1 MERLTASLSSLSNVL
16 LALNESEGELILLER
31 LVTPKLYLL
40 STKTFTQVASLT
52 LPLTFPPAALCTHR
66 DWLCI
71 WGDSHGH
78 DHIAVLPLSAPTT
91 LELLSPPLLPVR
103 EAKWHPLAEDW
114 LAVLHADFYLRLYDM
129 AWKPVPKVV
138 VNVALTLG
146 YDCWP
151 VSFVFSGDTQDD
163 TFYRFGCYF
172 LLKDGSIY
180 ALNPLV
186 PDNFRVEE
194 SFNRLN
200 EAARACKLSRI
211 EPRLSDW
218 LISLSSTAR
227 KDSVGQ
233 YSLSLSPEI
242 RSSFTSF
249 PTGPLRPGSN
259 STYSRLYCLH
269 PSQPFVL
276 AAVQDTGSIDL
287 LCSFADC
294 VPNFTAACEAS
305 RLVEVD
311 RVEFGG
317 EQEAGELVGMT
328 EMAYLYRV
336 AGRVYELDG
345 HWISELR
352 RRYETKSLLGT
363 PSFSSPPVLI
373 TELEGLCSALYLQTR
388 LREQHILLS
397 TPHEIQLIPTS
408 GALSAPAA
416 AFVDTRSIVPSAV
429 PADAF
434 KPKAPGLLTVA
445 AGAQSA
451 SVTEARELPELL
463 AQMTKLVDQ
472 MMETRVIP
480 ITKRVKFLITLMSEL
495 ATRRK
500 DDEASI
506 TAIEAC
512 VTQQFPGMTE
522 GLDSKLQIASKN
534 CQSLRNNI
542 EIITQKL
549 NRLYLPLSS
558 EEVSIQMRVKRLHTL
573 TEQLKVEAQTR
584 RAERCA
590 TSAALEVKRCV
601 LRFPAGGQVRDL
613 LALLA
618 RLSSKL
624 EEVENSLSL

>member
-1 MERLTASLSSLSNVL
+1 MERLVASLSSLSNVL
-16 LALNESEGELILLER
+16 LALNDSEGELILLER
-31 LVTPKLYLL
+31 IVTPKLHLL
-40 STKTFTQVASLT
+40 STKTFTQVASVT

-71 WGDSHGH
+71 WGNSHGH
-78 DHIAVLPLSAPTT
+78 DHIAVLALSSPSA
-91 LELLSPPLLPVR
+91 LELLSPPLIPVQ
-103 EAKWHPLAEDW
+103 EAKWHPLADDW
-114 LAVLHADFYLRLYDM
+114 LAVLYADFYLRVYDM
-129 AWKPVPKVV
+129 AWKPVPKIV

-151 VSFVFSGDTQDD
+151 VSFVFSGDTQDA

-180 ALNPLV
+180 ALNPLL
-186 PDNFRVEE
+186 PERFRVEE
-194 SFNRLN
+194 SFHGLN
-200 EAARACKLSRI
+200 EAAKACKLTRS

-218 LISLSSTAR
+218 LLSLSSTAR

-233 YSLSLSPEI
+233 YNLSLSSEL
-242 RSSFTSF
+242 RSSFTAF
-249 PTGPLRPGSN
+249 PTGLRPSCH
-259 STYSRLYCLH
+259 SSYSRLYCLH

-276 AAVQDTGSIDL
+276 AAVQDTGRIDL

-294 VPNFTAACEAS
+294 IPNFTAAYEVAT
-305 RLVEVD
+305 LVEVD
-311 RVEFGG
+311 TVEFG
-317 EQEAGELVGMT
+317 EVREAGELVGMM

-336 AGRVYELDG
+336 AEKVYELDG

-363 PSFSSPPVLI
+363 PAFSAPPVLI
-373 TELEGLCSALYLQTR
+373 TALEGLCSALYLQTR

-408 GALSAPAA
+408 GALSAPAGVL
-416 AFVDTRSIVPSAV
+416 VDTRTIVPSAV
-429 PADAF
+429 SADAF
-434 KPKAPGLLTVA
+434 KPKAQGLLTVA

-480 ITKRVKFLITLMSEL
+480 ITKRTKFLVTLLSEL

-506 TAIEAC
+506 AAIEAC
-512 VTQQFPGMTE
+512 VTQQFRDMTD

-542 EIITQKL
+542 EVITQKL

-558 EEVSIQMRVKRLHTL
+558 QELDIQMRVKRLHTL

-590 TSAALEVKRCV
+590 TAAALEVKRCV

-613 LALLA
+613 LAVLA

-624 EEVENSLSL
+624 EDVENSLSL